1 MRKIILIFLII
12 SSVTGYSLGQG
23 LVQMA
28 LNQPA
33 ALVADAGR
41 DTTCC
46 KGHPVILGGEPT
58 AKGGNKSYIY
68 LWTPSTG
75 LDNPTS
81 AHPVATLDESMTY
94 MLSVTDANGC
104 QAVSTVRVEINL
116 CLGVNENPLNPSL
129 TLFPNPSSGKFRIQ
143 GISSFSGTL
152 QKIEI
157 INQLGEVVFSQQY
170 EPQFANTDL
179 EIDTRIEAAGIY
191 YLKVSLSDQLIS
203 KRLIIR

>member
-1 MRKIILIFLII
+1 MRKFILIFLII
-12 SSVTGYSLGQG
+12 NSIAGYSYGQG
-23 LVQMA
+23 LIQMV

-58 AKGGNKSYIY
+58 AQGGNKSYIY

-75 LDNPTS
+75 LDNPTA

-94 MLSVTDANGC
+94 SLSVTDANGC
-104 QAVSTVRVEINL
+104 QAVSSVRVEINL
-116 CLGVNENPLNPSL
+116 CLGVNLNALNPSL
-129 TLFPNPSSGKFRIQ
+129 TLYPNPSSGKFRIQ
-143 GISSFSGTL
+143 GISSYNGTL

-157 INQLGEVVFSQQY
+157 INQLGEVVFSQIY
-170 EPQFANTDL
+170 EPQFTNTDL